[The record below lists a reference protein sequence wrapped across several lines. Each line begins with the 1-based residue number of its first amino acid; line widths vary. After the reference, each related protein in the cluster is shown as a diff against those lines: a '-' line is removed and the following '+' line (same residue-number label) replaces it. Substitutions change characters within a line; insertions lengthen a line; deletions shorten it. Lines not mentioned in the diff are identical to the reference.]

1 MIWADPTKIMQI
13 LVDTKTL
20 ICYNLGMLTNSM
32 FFVNQL

>member
-1 MIWADPTKIMQI
+1 M
-13 LVDTKTL
+13 VDTKTL